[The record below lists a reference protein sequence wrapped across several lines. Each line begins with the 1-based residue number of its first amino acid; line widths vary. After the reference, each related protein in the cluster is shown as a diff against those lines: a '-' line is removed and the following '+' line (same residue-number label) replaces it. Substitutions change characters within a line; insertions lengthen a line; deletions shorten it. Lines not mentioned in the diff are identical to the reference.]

1 MLQRK
6 DSLKKMLGVVTWQRL
21 QGKQAGLGADCRLEK
36 DQTSFIVVRGKGE
49 NSVRYV
55 VKFNLRLLQNLPNPD
70 QDYTNTERWKTDQ
83 EQNDDN
89 TSMDGG

>member
-1 MLQRK
+1 M
-6 DSLKKMLGVVTWQRL
+6 VV
-21 QGKQAGLGADCRLEK
+21 AMRLEK

-70 QDYTNTERWKTDQ
+70 QDYTNTEGWKTDQ

-89 TSMDGG
+89 TGTDGG